1 VSAAGQSGHDGGVAG
16 TAGGAAGS
24 AGGAAGSDA
33 GGDVATEAGGD
44 GGVVSTDGGD
54 AGALEAS
61 ADTETEAP
69 PSLGLCGAFAIHAPV
84 VTATIVDNGKAPDAA
99 GFLGGTLASGT
110 YFLTSVTHF
119 GATYAGATQEV
130 LVVDA
135 TAHTLGDASVV
146 GATTT
151 YVGYSTTFPSATVLA
166 GAPSCGGAT
175 ATSWNYWVV
184 GTGAGSTLSLNA
196 VGSSDIKVFTKQ

>member
-1 VSAAGQSGHDGGVAG
+1 MAAN
-16 TAGGAAGS
+16 
-24 AGGAAGSDA
+24 
-33 GGDVATEAGGD
+33 
-44 GGVVSTDGGD
+44 
-54 AGALEAS
+54 
-61 ADTETEAP
+61 
-69 PSLGLCGAFAIHAPV
+69 I
-84 VTATIVDNGKAPDAA
+84 INNGKAPDAA

-146 GATTT
+146 GATTM
-151 YVGYSTTFPSATVLA
+151 YVGYATTFPSTTVLA

-175 ATSWNYWVV
+175 ATSWNYWIV
-184 GTGAGSTLSLNA
+184 GTGVGSTLSLNA